1 MGYIP
6 RVAQY
11 TLEPYFLPRSLYLL
25 IPYLYI
31 AFPCSS
37 LPTWPPLVFVYERCS
52 FEEQTSFGEKLRL
65 ILSCVRAFHKFRI
78 YSVHLKK
85 VLRKY

>member
-11 TLEPYFLPRSLYLL
+11 NLEPYFLPSSLYLL

-31 AFPCSS
+31 AFPRSS
-37 LPTWPPLVFVYERCS
+37 LPTGNHWFVVYERCS
-52 FEEQTSFGEKLRL
+52 FEAQTSSGEKLRF
-65 ILSCVRAFHKFRI
+65 ILSWGESI
-78 YSVHLKK
+78 S
-85 VLRKY
+85 

>member
-11 TLEPYFLPRSLYLL
+11 NLEPYFLPSSLYLL

-31 AFPCSS
+31 AFPRSS
-37 LPTWPPLVFVYERCS
+37 LPTGNHQLVVYERCS
-52 FEEQTSFGEKLRL
+52 FEEQLALGKN
-65 ILSCVRAFHKFRI
+65 
-78 YSVHLKK
+78 
-85 VLRKY
+85 